1 MMTEAKMNLYKRSLL
16 QALENYGGIEAQ
28 QQQLVV
34 DLKISDIPD
43 ATPENTATALQALLD
58 QDHAAKRKDGFRGWV
73 WKITPEGH
81 KAIAALNLET

>member
-1 MMTEAKMNLYKRSLL
+1 MITEAKRNLYKRSLL
-16 QALENYGGIEAQ
+16 QTLDNYGGIEVQ

-34 DLKISDIPD
+34 DLKIGEIPD
-43 ATPENTATALQALLD
+43 ATPEHATDALQTLLD
-58 QDHAAKRKDGFRGWV
+58 QDHAAKRKDAFRGWL